1 MTSSSIAE
9 TVDSQQPAPNTR
21 WPDDWERFTSFTG
34 SVYYISD
41 GGRLITADDVHDPYI
56 RAQVVK
62 VYEEQREWFQ
72 DIDADDGEMEVFN
85 VCDQPMVILA
95 SWSLGETYENSTDD
109 LKPERRAAFWDYAW
123 AFSAHRKY
131 LPRHLEAEFITALA
145 FVSNDHV
152 WDGKAKAFPFED
164 AQTRRIWQVY
174 QDLKRSACAFL
185 SPASHSSFQLSL
197 CTIVTLFRRSS
208 ITSGG

>member
-1 MTSSSIAE
+1 LTISS
-9 TVDSQQPAPNTR
+9 R

-72 DIDADDGEMEVFN
+72 DIDADDAEMEVFI

-95 SWSLGETYENSTDD
+95 SWSLGETYENSTDGECLLYFHFD
-109 LKPERRAAFWDYAW
+109 
-123 AFSAHRKY
+123 S
-131 LPRHLEAEFITALA
+131 
-145 FVSNDHV
+145 
-152 WDGKAKAFPFED
+152 
-164 AQTRRIWQVY
+164 
-174 QDLKRSACAFL
+174 
-185 SPASHSSFQLSL
+185 
-197 CTIVTLFRRSS
+197 
-208 ITSGG
+208 